1 MAVFFSTFLGVSRQ
15 GEFENTI
22 TIFWQKIRV
31 ANFFQN
37 FDKTFRCQFF
47 LDFFC
52 FIAFSGV
59 FQRWEFKNT
68 RKNVLQKK
76 SCRKVFTKKLIKSP
90 KPIFSRKPRRFAPRP
105 DTQRRSSG
113 HRNTLAAHK
122 LPACNSWR
130 CSLIYAHPRGPR
142 LPPAFGPK
150 KAPALTPACESA

>member
-1 MAVFFSTFLGVSRQ
+1 MS
-15 GEFENTI
+15 
-22 TIFWQKIRV
+22 
-31 ANFFQN
+31 
-37 FDKTFRCQFF
+37 KTFSKVSTKTSMSVFPRLF
-47 LDFFC
+47 LFYRIFGC
-52 FIAFSGV
+52 FSPMGVQKHYKKRFSNKIV
-59 FQRWEFKNT
+59 SKSFKN
-68 RKNVLQKK
+68 KIDQKSK
-76 SCRKVFTKKLIKSP
+76 SLTAPGSYRH
-90 KPIFSRKPRRFAPRP
+90 PRRFAPRP